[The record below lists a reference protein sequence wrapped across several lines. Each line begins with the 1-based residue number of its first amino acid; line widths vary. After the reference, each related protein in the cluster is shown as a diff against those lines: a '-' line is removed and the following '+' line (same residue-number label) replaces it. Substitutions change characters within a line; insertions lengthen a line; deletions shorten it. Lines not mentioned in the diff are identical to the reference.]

1 MERIEKEA
9 FLAHATL
16 PTFKRKVEKAKE
28 VVREALA
35 IAPAYVAVSWG
46 KDSVVM
52 LHLVQSICPNIL
64 AIHLKNNVQQLIHDY
79 EFIINSYLNLCP
91 YTVYQEIEVCVG
103 ERVPVSIS
111 NLKLWQSIPLSF
123 IGLRFEENP
132 NKRGRS
138 IKKYG
143 YIHEY
148 STGTRKGSYRCLP
161 LSYWT
166 WMDVWAYTTFY
177 DLPYLK
183 DYDLMPKDRGR
194 TCNVLPTSFNQK
206 GASTGRIGELR
217 KNSPEAY
224 ELMVSINPLL
234 QLLT

>member
-1 MERIEKEA
+1 MERVERDA

-28 VVREALA
+28 IIHEALA

-52 LHLVQSICPNIL
+52 LHLVQSICPDIL
-64 AIHLKNNVQQLIHDY
+64 AIHLKNDIQQLIHDY
-79 EFIINSYLNLCP
+79 KGIINSYQTLFP
-91 YTVYQEIEVCVG
+91 YTNYQEITINIG
-103 ERVPVSIS
+103 ERIPVSIS
-111 NLKLWQSIPLSF
+111 SLKLWKSFPMSF

-148 STGTRKGSYRCLP
+148 STGIKKGSYRCVP

-166 WMDVWAYTTFY
+166 WMDVWSYIALHN
-177 DLPYLK
+177 LPYL
-183 DYDLMPKDRGR
+183 DSYDLLPKDRGR
-194 TCNVLPTSFNQK
+194 TCNVLPTSVNQK
-206 GASTGRIGELR
+206 GASIGRIGELR

-224 ELMVSINPLL
+224 ELAISINPLL
-234 QLLT
+234 QMIT